1 MRSSRWLPALALTT
15 AALLAGC
22 AVPPAQP
29 EPEVAQ
35 APVPE
40 PSMQKCAT
48 VTGSRLATTCSNMVK
63 STSNTA
69 AVREMQRHNPLV
81 TKDGGQ

>member
-1 MRSSRWLPALALTT
+1 MKMQTLRLSLAALAGC

-22 AVPPAQP
+22 AIAQP
-29 EPEVAQ
+29 DPEPVAQ
-35 APVPE
+35 GQIPE

-48 VTGSRLATTCSNMVK
+48 TTGSRIATTCSNLVK

-69 AVREMQRHNPLV
+69 AVREMQRHAPMNNSN
-81 TKDGGQ
+81 

>member
-1 MRSSRWLPALALTT
+1 MRPQYTTLALLFGT
-15 AALLAGC
+15 AALMAAC

-35 APVPE
+35 APIPE

-48 VTGSRLATTCSNMVK
+48 VTGSRIATTCSNTVK

-69 AVREMQRHNPLV
+69 AIREMQRHAPMS
-81 TKDGGQ
+81 GGN

>member
-1 MRSSRWLPALALTT
+1 MHRTQWLTALAFVAT
-15 AALLAGC
+15 AALAGC
-22 AVPPAQP
+22 AVPPQQP

-48 VTGSRLATTCSNMVK
+48 QTGSRIATTCSNLVK
-63 STSNTA
+63 STTNKA
-69 AVREMQRHNPLV
+69 AIAEMQRHAPMS
-81 TKDGGQ
+81 GGN

>member
-1 MRSSRWLPALALTT
+1 MGVAALA
-15 AALLAGC
+15 AGC
-22 AVPPAQP
+22 AIAQD

-35 APVPE
+35 GNIPE

-48 VTGSRLATTCSNMVK
+48 TTGSRIATTCSNMVK

-69 AVREMQRHNPLV
+69 ALREMQRHAPMS
-81 TKDGGQ
+81 GGN